1 MGNSAARLWIGSA
14 QDPLRARMG
23 SPSGALAVGSLATGS
38 GATSL
43 TLRALM
49 GRRKPPAL
57 GVNDEEASG
66 GRRIARGSAKG
77 ESALPKLVAPLQGV
91 TEESHVDGL
100 GRNDADGAD
109 VELAKSEEAAL
120 LLFEPAPLYTTLIPA
135 EWTEPAS

>member
-1 MGNSAARLWIGSA
+1 
-14 QDPLRARMG
+14 MG

-38 GATSL
+38 GVTSL
-43 TLRALM
+43 MLRALM
-49 GRRKPPAL
+49 GRRKPSPLL

-66 GRRIARGSAKG
+66 GRRISGGAKG

-109 VELAKSEEAAL
+109 VELARSEEAAL
-120 LLFEPAPLYTTLIPA
+120 LLLEPAPLYTTLIPA
-135 EWTEPAS
+135 EWTELAS